1 MEPIVVISL
10 FAAALF
16 AVACGC
22 GVLLFRARR
31 DQELIERV
39 VSVVGESFDSRLK
52 TGTTE
57 LEHRSQAIDSK
68 MEFAQQRIDE
78 QLSSLLVSLQA
89 KVEAVDKVVLERV
102 GGLTSTVD
110 EKVGGMSQNLSQ
122 QVTAMGSELVQVRQL
137 VAQLQKDRAQQH
149 GELTQSLEATIQQQQ
164 ALNETT
170 GHLREALANPQA
182 RGQWGERMAEDVL
195 RAAGMQENFSYR
207 KQTALAGGTKP
218 DFTFMLPH
226 DRLLHMDVKFP
237 ATNYLNF
244 LEAQSDS
251 EAARLKD
258 LFLRDVRSRI
268 KELSDRDYAA
278 ADTTVGYL
286 LLFIPNE
293 SIYGFIH
300 EHDMALL
307 DDAMAQSVVLCSP
320 NTLFAVLRVI
330 RQAMDT
336 YSLERATDEILECL
350 ASFGQQWQK
359 FSGYVDKVD
368 RNLETLNKSFGELSG
383 TRRRQLERQLAK
395 IDDIR
400 SRVGA
405 GEDVPVL
412 GSPSTPFLRDVEAG

>member
-10 FAAALF
+10 L
-16 AVACGC
+16 AVVLVCACG
-22 GVLLFRARR
+22 LLYFRDRGARR
-31 DQELIERV
+31 DQELLERV

-57 LEHRSQAIDSK
+57 LEHRGQAIDS
-68 MEFAQQRIDE
+68 MMDSAQRRIDE
-78 QLSSLLVSLQA
+78 RLALLLESLQA
-89 KVEAVDKVVLERV
+89 KVDAGDKVVLERV

-122 QVTAMGSELVQVRQL
+122 QVTAMGSELVQVREL
-137 VAQLQKDRAQQH
+137 VAQLQKDRALQH
-149 GELTQSLEATIQQQQ
+149 GELTQSLQDTINQQK

-195 RAAGMQENFSYR
+195 RAAGMQENFTYR
-207 KQTALAGGTKP
+207 KQTALEGGTKP

-226 DRLLHMDVKFP
+226 DQLLHMDVKFP
-237 ATNYLNF
+237 AANYLRF
-244 LEAQSDS
+244 LEAESES
-251 EAARLKD
+251 EADRFKD
-258 LFLRDVRSRI
+258 LFLRDVRNRI

-278 ADTTVGYL
+278 QDSTVGYL

-293 SIYGFIH
+293 AIYGFIH
-300 EHDMALL
+300 EHDMNLL
-307 DDAMAQSVVLCSP
+307 DDAMGQSVVLCSP

-336 YSLERATDEILECL
+336 HSLERATDEILDCL
-350 ASFGQQWQK
+350 GSFGEQWQK
-359 FSGYVDKVD
+359 FSEHIDKAD
-368 RNLETLNKSFGELSG
+368 RNLETLYKTFGELSG
-383 TRRRQLERQLAK
+383 TRRRQLERQLSR

-405 GEDVPVL
+405 GEDGPVL
-412 GSPSTPFLRDVEAG
+412 AAPSAPPLREVEAS